1 MLHLSTAS
9 HGGRWILLIDEQE
22 QQFHTT
28 NTAAPPS
35 NSSSHHQSPLI
46 IDDVVISSLL
56 HCLRTYSLHSHRN
69 GREHFSYQQIDLD
82 IPRTFPTHAFFA
94 APDSIGQTEL
104 RRVLSAYVIWEDSTF
119 ATLNSK
125 EEKEEEEEQVD
136 GVATPPT
143 CQCGYV
149 QGMNMIAG
157 HLLQHMDEA
166 HAFHLLCHLMVNP
179 KYNLQ
184 SILREG
190 MKGLY
195 DKLEVLNMLVHQ
207 HLPSV
212 SKVLE
217 QANVPLLFFC
227 TEWVLTLFSYVFEG
241 EFLNIFF
248 DIFFQ
253 NGWIG
258 FYRVALALM
267 KSVEIDLVKASLGNV
282 DDMQGKV
289 LSIVKGIGRRATK
302 YQGRGCSSSVADA
315 ADAAAGDMH
324 IFVVAESFLIN
335 ESDLVLLGSNVEERD
350 K

>member
-1 MLHLSTAS
+1 MLHLRTAS
-9 HGGRWILLIDEQE
+9 HGGRWILLVDEQE
-22 QQFHTT
+22 QQFRTI
-28 NTAAPPS
+28 NTAALSS
-35 NSSSHHQSPLI
+35 NSSSQS
-46 IDDVVISSLL
+46 VVTSSLL

-69 GREHFSYQQIDLD
+69 GREHTSYQQIDLD

-119 ATLNSK
+119 ATFNSK
-125 EEKEEEEEQVD
+125 EEEEEQEEEEEEQVD
-136 GVATPPT
+136 DVTTSPT

-157 HLLQHMDEA
+157 HLLKHMDEA

-195 DKLEVLNMLVHQ
+195 DKLKVLNVLVHQ

-253 NGWIG
+253 HGWLG

-267 KSVEIDLVKASLGNV
+267 KSVEIELVKASLGNV
-282 DDMQGKV
+282 DDMQGTV

-302 YQGRGCSSSVADA
+302 YQGVGCSCSAADA
-315 ADAAAGDMH
+315 ADAAADAAANDANDA
-324 IFVVAESFLIN
+324 FSSTRPLITACLP
-335 ESDLVLLGSNVEERD
+335 SYSLD
-350 K
+350 